1 MTVRR
6 RYLTLTAVRWFPVGL
21 LIPVFTLLW
30 IDRGVDLSEI
40 GLVFGV
46 QALTVF
52 VLELPTGGLADALGR
67 RPVLAVAT
75 LIDVAALVVVVVGES
90 ISMFALA
97 SLLMGVYR
105 ALESGP
111 LEAWVVDALD
121 ADADVEGVLGG
132 GGITTGLSIALGAL
146 LGGVLVAIGP
156 LGGVD
161 VLLLPVIAALAA
173 RMLDFTVIVA
183 LMNEPRRSGG
193 LASVRRS
200 TRAVP
205 AVIVDALGTIRASRV
220 LAALVTVELF
230 WGFGMVAGETLPPV
244 RLAEVVGGTERA
256 AELFGPASTAAWIA
270 SAAGAWVAIRLARR
284 TGTPVGAMVFHGF
297 QAAGMI
303 AMAYASG
310 AAGVIGFYLVTL
322 GAHGGVNPLYQALLH
337 AQATAE
343 NRTTVLSAA
352 SMAAFPGYAI
362 GGIVLGALAESWS
375 VTAAIVGGGLA
386 ILLTIPFYLPAQRA
400 RRAHLAQRPSS

>member
-1 MTVRR
+1 MPVRR

-46 QALTVF
+46 QAFTVF

-161 VLLLPVIAALAA
+161 VLLLPVVAALAA
-173 RMLDFTVIVA
+173 RLLDFTIIVA
-183 LMNEPRRSGG
+183 LMNEPRRRGG

-205 AVIVDALGTIRASRV
+205 AVIADALGTIRASRV

-270 SAAGAWVAIRLARR
+270 SAAGAWVAVRLARQ

-337 AQATAE
+337 AQATAD

-400 RRAHLAQRPSS
+400 RRAHLVR